1 MRYPRGPVRK
11 PTGYAGAVSGKLTAG
26 AAVLLVAAACASPE
40 PAVPTAEELSWRALA
55 EAPTP
60 RTEVAAALAD
70 GRIYAVGGFAAP
82 NRTVDTVEVYDIGAD
97 AWSPGPPLPLAVN
110 HAMAATVDGR
120 IHVLGGFTA
129 RGPPTDQAFGGAGFQ
144 TQQTDPGWLYKALKE
159 DVLVDVIFLSDGQV
173 ILDDEML
180 RRARSVSVENTRLPA
195 MAAEDLIVIKALV
208 HKERSPRHWFDALAL
223 LRRDDIDW
231 DYLLRR
237 ARQYGPLRVLSL
249 LYYARSNDQMVPDE
263 AIRRISEV
271 A

>member
-1 MRYPRGPVRK
+1 MARVAKNDRWEGTVEVDDEVFLRVLRE
-11 PTGYAGAVSGKLTAG
+11 T
-26 AAVLLVAAACASPE
+26 AAVLRRSGFPYLFMGGLAS
-40 PAVPTAEELSWRALA
+40 
-55 EAPTP
+55 
-60 RTEVAAALAD
+60 AAL
-70 GRIYAVGGFAAP
+70 GRP
-82 NRTVDTVEVYDIGAD
+82 RWTHDIDVFVTPED
-97 AWSPGPPLPLAVN
+97 ARP
-110 HAMAATVDGR
+110 
-120 IHVLGGFTA
+120 VL
-129 RGPPTDQAFGGAGFQ
+129 QAFGGAGFQ

-180 RRARSVSVENTRLPA
+180 RRARSVSVENTRLLA

-263 AIRRISEV
+263 AIRKLREV